1 MSFKSSKT
9 TNDPV
14 LINTVFDL
22 ARVIH
27 DSVDGLSAVS
37 DVNYNSLLLCNF
49 IDQIDFGRDLE
60 QQLNFYVECRAAF
73 ANLEVVKDKLVVC
86 VSSLAMKA
94 YRYVKGKHTK
104 KTTTFVKASLAYC
117 HITIPSLTDVFRK
130 LELLLQCA
138 QVSLLN
144 QCLPQTDTFLKA
156 AISLIPELSPS
167 SSTSSTSTSSSS
179 SSSSTTESLSV
190 SLSLSTSAEE
200 RLAEY
205 ANHLLAFLVLAPGHP
220 EHGPFYIVQGLMN
233 ALPKFAWNPAN
244 PYKNRI
250 YINML
255 LLLCSMSQ
263 KRLPYHIQGIQS
275 NDELYGGAKGY
286 MAELEEMI
294 AACIA
299 EILKQMTTIGESHNK
314 LLQARAALDL
324 SNVLLA
330 TMDLCKQDIVEFI
343 YKLIDLANR
352 QKSVSSRQ
360 DVRYLEAIV
369 YSLIKRLEEDAIEED
384 FALVA
389 VSKLKA
395 FVANK

>member
-1 MSFKSSKT
+1 MESFKSSKT

-73 ANLEVVKDKLVVC
+73 ANLEAVKDKLVVC
-86 VSSLAMKA
+86 VSALAMRA
-94 YRYVKGKHTK
+94 FRYVKGKHTK

-138 QVSLLN
+138 QVALLN

-156 AISLIPELSPS
+156 AISLIPELNGTSVSVAS
-167 SSTSSTSTSSSS
+167 SSGGNEPGAVVLT
-179 SSSSTTESLSV
+179 
-190 SLSLSTSAEE
+190 TSAEE

-263 KRLPYHIQGIQS
+263 KRLPYHIHGVQS

-286 MAELEEMI
+286 MVELEEMI
-294 AACIA
+294 AGCIA
-299 EILKQMTTIGESHNK
+299 EILKQMTSLGESTSAGLKDAK
-314 LLQARAALDL
+314 LLQARSA
-324 SNVLLA
+324 
-330 TMDLCKQDIVEFI
+330 MDLAHALIVTMEVQSKQDITEFI

-352 QKSVSSRQ
+352 QRNLSFTRQ
-360 DVRYLEAIV
+360 DNKYFQLIV
-369 YSLIKRLEEDAIEED
+369 ELLIRRLEDDCVEDY
-384 FALVA
+384 ALVA
-389 VSKLKA
+389 VPKLKA
-395 FVANK
+395 FLTSK